1 MADNNTTTTTQVVV
15 NKEVII
21 CPKCKKELNAANT
34 KCPACGTI
42 LRNTQTTVVE
52 ETKEMVIPDYCPICH
67 TKFEKTYKYCIGC
80 GASLQS
86 MQGEPN
92 AKMGVPLNK
101 GEYHA
106 FLFNSN
112 EMPMVQG
119 IVDSELAKIPDYK
132 KKSLPAIE
140 RRKVVMTVIL
150 AIIILIIN
158 TIYASFH
165 TNLGFL
171 TFMIVVALVVYFK
184 MINKND
190 IRTYIT
196 NQVKL
201 RPNEK
206 ISYIVA
212 STLSASNTK
221 HTYIIARILIFI
233 SGLLISLALFA
244 TPHYIYE
251 KVDNGYNLRY
261 YTLGIISG
269 SDKAVVPSTYKNEPV
284 VGIRGDVF
292 KNVKTLKEI
301 EIADSVIE
309 IRGGAFEGCSNLEKV
324 KLSNSLKRI
333 SGSMFKDCYNLK
345 GIIVPDSV
353 EEIDGGAFAN
363 CQNLETVHLPGNLKT
378 IGGESFKN
386 CRSLKSIIIPGS
398 VEDIGGES
406 FMDCYNLEY
415 ISLSPKLTEI
425 HGSTFENCSSLDN
438 VTIPE
443 GVTRIGGSAFRY
455 CRSLKNV
462 TIPRSANEIRSSAF
476 RGTAIDTVC
485 ISQNAYVDAKA
496 FKETSAKVAYYE
508 SDCLNPIDIN
518 TGADW

>member
-1 MADNNTTTTTQVVV
+1 MADNNTNSTTQVVV

-42 LRNTQTTVVE
+42 LKSTQTTVVE
-52 ETKEMVIPDYCPICH
+52 ETKEIVVPDYCPMCH

-86 MQGEPN
+86 MQGDPN
-92 AKMGVPLNK
+92 AKFGVPLNK

-106 FLFNSN
+106 FLFNSS

-119 IVDSELAKIPDYK
+119 IVDSELAKNPGYE

-150 AIIILIIN
+150 SIIVLIIN
-158 TIYASFH
+158 TLYAAFH
-165 TNLGFL
+165 TNFGFL
-171 TFMIVVALVVYFK
+171 TFMITITLIIYFK
-184 MINKND
+184 MISKNN
-190 IRTYIT
+190 IKKYII

-212 STLSASNTK
+212 STLSASTNVNL
-221 HTYIIARILIFI
+221 YSIARILIFI
-233 SGLLISLALFA
+233 SGLLISFALFA

-251 KVDNGYNLRY
+251 KVDDGYNLRY
-261 YTLGIISG
+261 YTLGIITKG
-269 SDKAVVPSTYKNEPV
+269 EKANVPATYKNEPV
-284 VGIRGDVF
+284 IGIRGDVF
-292 KNVKTLKEI
+292 KNVKSLKEI
-301 EIADSVIE
+301 DIADSVIE

-324 KLSNSLKRI
+324 KLSNNLKRI
-333 SGSMFKDCYNLK
+333 SGSMFKNCYNLK
-345 GIIVPDSV
+345 RIVVPDSV
-353 EEIDGGAFAN
+353 EEIDGGAFTN
-363 CQNLETVHLPGNLKT
+363 CQNLETVHLSRNLKT

-406 FMDCYNLEY
+406 FMDCYNLEF

-455 CRSLKNV
+455 CRNLKNV

-476 RGTAIDTVC
+476 RGTSIDTVC
-485 ISQNAYVDAKA
+485 ISQNAYVDIKA
-496 FKETSAKVAYYE
+496 FKETSAKIAYYE